1 MQDVFLGPLS
11 LYEIFAYF
19 FLYAFLGWVAEV
31 AFHAVSM
38 GKFVNRG
45 FLCGPVCPIYGVGVT
60 VILLLLGDFV
70 EKPWAVFLIGIVM
83 PTAIEFLTGWIL
95 ETFFHNKWWD
105 YSERK
110 FNIKGYICLEFS
122 VLWGLAVLF
131 VVEAVHPLVK
141 KFVFLAGN
149 ITGTALV
156 SVCLAALLADCIV
169 TLLQVLRLNSGLKD
183 IDGVETAVQAMKFG
197 SDFIGEHIAAA
208 TLRTEDK
215 IESAKETA
223 EEKRNLMIDAL
234 VKKMPKRI
242 LKAFPDLT
250 SRLHPNAVVLAR
262 ASMKRAEKRRRE
274 EKRRAERKRHE

>member
-1 MQDVFLGPLS
+1 MQNVFLGTLS

-105 YSERK
+105 YSARK
-110 FNIKGYICLEFS
+110 FNVKGYICLEFS
-122 VLWGLAVLF
+122 LLWGIAVLT
-131 VVEAVHPLVK
+131 VVEVVHPLVK
-141 KFVFLAGN
+141 RFAGLFGE
-149 ITGTALV
+149 IAGTML
-156 SVCLAALLADCIV
+156 VCLCAAAMIADLVV
-169 TLLQVLRLNSGLKD
+169 TVLQVLKLNRKLKE
-183 IDGVETAVQAMKFG
+183 IDEIANKMRVG
-197 SDFIGEHIAAA
+197 SERIGEKIANA
-208 TLRTEDK
+208 TLK
-215 IESAKETA
+215 A
-223 EEKRNLMIDAL
+223 EAGVLAVKDSLAEKRERALDA
-234 VKKMPKRI
+234 VAKKMPVRL
-242 LKAFPDLT
+242 LKAFPHLR
-250 SRLHPNAVVLAR
+250 SRKNPDAVPLANESIER
-262 ASMKRAEKRRRE
+262 MKQKQAAEE
-274 EKRRAERKRHE
+274 EQETEE

>member
-1 MQDVFLGPLS
+1 M
-11 LYEIFAYF
+11 
-19 FLYAFLGWVAEV
+19 
-31 AFHAVSM
+31 
-38 GKFVNRG
+38 
-45 FLCGPVCPIYGVGVT
+45 
-60 VILLLLGDFV
+60 
-70 EKPWAVFLIGIVM
+70 
-83 PTAIEFLTGWIL
+83 
-95 ETFFHNKWWD
+95 
-105 YSERK
+105 
-110 FNIKGYICLEFS
+110 
-122 VLWGLAVLF
+122 LF

>member
-1 MQDVFLGPLS
+1 MQNVFLGTLS

-19 FLYAFLGWVAEV
+19 FVYAFLGWVVEV
-31 AFHAVSM
+31 AFHAVTM

-60 VILLLLGDFV
+60 VILLLLGDYV
-70 EKPWAVFLIGIVM
+70 QKPWAVLLIGIVF

-95 ETFFHNKWWD
+95 EVFFHNKWWD
-105 YSERK
+105 YSDRK

-122 VLWGLAVLF
+122 LLWGLAVLF

-149 ITGTALV
+149 VLGTVLVSLCLTALV
-156 SVCLAALLADCIV
+156 ADCIV
-169 TLLQVLRLNSGLKD
+169 TLLQVLRLNRKLKD
-183 IDGVETAVQAMKFG
+183 IDGVEAAVRAMKLG
-197 SDFIGEHIAAA
+197 SDFIGEQIAAA
-208 TLRTEDK
+208 TLKTEGR
-215 IESAKETA
+215 IEAVKETA
-223 EEKRNLMIDAL
+223 EEKRNLIVDGL

-242 LKAFPDLT
+242 LKAFPNLT

-262 ASMKRAEKRRRE
+262 ASMKRTEKRRRE
-274 EKRRAERKRHE
+274 EKNRAKRGRR

>member
-1 MQDVFLGPLS
+1 MQNVFLGTLS

-19 FLYAFLGWVAEV
+19 FVYAFLGWVVEV
-31 AFHAVSM
+31 AFHAVTM

-60 VILLLLGDFV
+60 VILLLLGDYV
-70 EKPWAVFLIGIVM
+70 QKPWAVLLIGIVF

-95 ETFFHNKWWD
+95 EVFFHNKWWD
-105 YSERK
+105 YSDRK

-122 VLWGLAVLF
+122 LLWGLAVLF

-149 ITGTALV
+149 VLGTVLV
-156 SVCLAALLADCIV
+156 SLCLAALVADCIV
-169 TLLQVLRLNSGLKD
+169 TLLQVLRLNRKLKD
-183 IDGVETAVQAMKFG
+183 IDGVEAAVKAMKLG
-197 SDFIGEHIAAA
+197 SDFIGEQIAAA
-208 TLRTEDK
+208 TLKTEGK
-215 IESAKETA
+215 IEAVKETA
-223 EEKRNLMIDAL
+223 EEKRNLIVDGL

-242 LKAFPDLT
+242 LKAFPNLT

-262 ASMKRAEKRRRE
+262 ASMKRTEKRRRE
-274 EKRRAERKRHE
+274 EKNRAKRGRR